1 MGGISFEA
9 TERSVC
15 LNGLKGLML
24 FAIRIR
30 KAVKCHAVLLSGYRG
45 VQGSGFAGSPAWELH
60 TWAAGYSSGQRLM
73 LKCCIT
79 LLEILDRLLNEV
91 AQVCVLTAFV
101 FALLEYSCKH

>member
-1 MGGISFEA
+1 MSRCAAEWLQGCAGKWFCRQS
-9 TERSVC
+9 
-15 LNGLKGLML
+15 GL
-24 FAIRIR
+24 
-30 KAVKCHAVLLSGYRG
+30 
-45 VQGSGFAGSPAWELH
+45 ELH

-101 FALLEYSCKH
+101 FALLEYSSKH